1 MPINYINH
9 SLGFCKTKNMFC
21 DNQTI
26 LIPAVWTAD
35 YTVSFFSFKREETS
49 PVSTLFQL
57 LGLPSHSGQTFLSVG
72 RGGPAGRQALT
83 LTVPSCSPGRRSG
96 EGGDDTQDPWFK
108 AALSLSTVLS
118 LQGLISRECKRWFR
132 NSDSRS
138 IHINQMLVLKAQ
150 TLSESKRPTSEP
162 IRNCTATT
170 CLQMLCFWNLVP
182 SANFGRVQKNIN
194 KTSTWSQSFPHGW
207 QY

>member
-35 YTVSFFSFKREETS
+35 YNLFPSLALTERKPATLIHCSSSSECFHTPGQSFR
-49 PVSTLFQL
+49 
-57 LGLPSHSGQTFLSVG
+57 SVG
-72 RGGPAGRQALT
+72 RGGPAGRQALW
-83 LTVPSCSPGRRSG
+83 TVPSCSPGRHSG

-162 IRNCTATT
+162 VRNCTATT